1 MSGLVKDNIFGSSGV
16 VLEAAGGLSWQPVVV
31 APTGAT
37 FTVTVVST
45 GSGNRYFIDG
55 VQQLTLNLS
64 EGFTYKFD
72 QADSSNSG
80 HPLRFSTTSGGTH
93 SGGSEYTT
101 GVTTNG
107 TPGNAGAYTQI
118 AVAVGAPLLYYY
130 CTNHNYMGGTA
141 NTVSASVSV
150 SAGKGFFVNTTAG
163 AITIELPSSAEAGD
177 QIILIDYARTWG
189 TNAIT
194 IDSNG
199 LNFQGA
205 GDSYT
210 VDYDTA
216 GQSLNLVYS
225 GATIGWTPSSDIVNA
240 LEPVAPIVK
249 KAIFAYGQESGG
261 VVSTANLISDQ
272 GVIGSNV
279 TGVGTARYSPVGTG
293 YGGDKG
299 LFAYGNNSGALST
312 KNLVNNSGVV
322 GANVTGV
329 GTTRQYS
336 AAAKYGVGKA
346 IVLYGSDTNGNALN
360 ISNLISD
367 QGVIGSNVSGVG
379 TARWNGSGTTYGG
392 DKAVYA
398 FGYLGGGNSGERNT
412 KNLINNQGVVAADA
426 SGVGA
431 TKRDV
436 TAAPYGVGLAL
447 FAFGSDSGTKLN
459 TRNLVNSSGV
469 ISADST
475 GAGTVRNAGAM
486 VGYGGDK
493 AIHCFGIINGNFLT
507 AISNL
512 VSNTG
517 VIATDTSAVANAKE
531 RAVGSTYGF

>member
-1 MSGLVKDNIFGSSGV
+1 MSGIVQNNILRSSGTV
-16 VLEAAGGLSWQPVVV
+16 AVSAAGLNWSD
-31 APTGAT
+31 TII
-37 FTVTVVST
+37 T
-45 GSGNRYFIDG
+45 GSTATVEAGNGYW
-55 VQQLTLNLS
+55 
-64 EGFTYKFD
+64 
-72 QADSSNSG
+72 
-80 HPLRFSTTSGGTH
+80 
-93 SGGSEYTT
+93 
-101 GVTTNG
+101 
-107 TPGNAGAYTQI
+107 
-118 AVAVGAPLLYYY
+118 
-130 CTNHNYMGGTA
+130 
-141 NTVSASVSV
+141 
-150 SAGKGFFVNTTAG
+150 VNTTSNTCT
-163 AITIELPSSAEAGD
+163 ITLPSSAEKGD
-177 QIILIDYARTWG
+177 QIVIIDYARTWG
-189 TNAIT
+189 TNKII

-199 LNFQGA
+199 LNYQGNP
-205 GDSYT
+205 DTFTVEYT
-210 VDYDTA
+210 TD
-216 GQSLNLVYS
+216 GQSVNIVYS
-225 GATIGWTPSSDIVNA
+225 DATQGWIP
-240 LEPVAPIVK
+240 LEDDVTANEPEAPIVK

-261 VVSTANLISDQ
+261 VVSTSNLISDQ

-299 LFAYGNNSGALST
+299 LFAYGNGGGALSV

-322 GANVTGV
+322 GADVTGV
-329 GTTRQYS
+329 GTIRQYS

-367 QGVIGSNVSGVG
+367 EGVIGSDVSGVG

-412 KNLINNQGVVAADA
+412 KNLINNQGVVASDA
-426 SGVGA
+426 TGVGA

-459 TRNLVNSSGV
+459 TRNLVSSSGV

-486 VGYGGDK
+486 VGYGTDK

-517 VIATDTSAVANAKE
+517 VIATDTSAVATAKE
-531 RAVGSTYGF
+531 RAVGSTYGY